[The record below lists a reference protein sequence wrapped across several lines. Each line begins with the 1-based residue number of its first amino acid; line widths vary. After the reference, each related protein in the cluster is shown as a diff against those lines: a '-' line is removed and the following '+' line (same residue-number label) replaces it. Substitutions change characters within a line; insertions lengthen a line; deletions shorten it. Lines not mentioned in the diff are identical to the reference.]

1 MKEDDMILNPPC
13 KYVSRGTFEKAM
25 REEDLETIVRISDGC
40 KTYSNLIKIATHYG
54 INLDHLEE
62 LLYRVS

>member
-1 MKEDDMILNPPC
+1 MILNPPC

-25 REEDLETIVRISDGC
+25 RDEDLEAIVRISDGC
-40 KTYSNLIKIATHYG
+40 KTYRNLIKIATHYG